1 MGGLVGEDVGDVT
14 GGFGLLAVDV
24 EGRIVVDALSA
35 EGDPA
40 VEAGAGRGVVA
51 HMPFADIAGFVAAGV
66 EKFGEGFEFV
76 ADGGAGGRV
85 ADDAVG
91 LDGPEWGTRSLSIGD
106 CQPASFSRVC
116 LERCSLISLGFGTV
130 SGASDWCRVR

>member
-1 MGGLVGEDVGDVT
+1 MGL
-14 GGFGLLAVDV
+14 GLLAVDV

-66 EKFGEGFEFV
+66 EKFGEGFEFGLMGV
-76 ADGGAGGRV
+76 PAGVLPTTPWVWTGRSGGRE
-85 ADDAVG
+85 A
-91 LDGPEWGTRSLSIGD
+91 
-106 CQPASFSRVC
+106 
-116 LERCSLISLGFGTV
+116 
-130 SGASDWCRVR
+130 